1 MCGIVGFASPVQEPA
16 LGESFL
22 REACAVLRQRGPDGE
37 GVWCSGAV
45 GLGHR
50 RLSIIDLRA
59 GAQPMSYMDGR
70 YWITHN
76 GEIYNYRELRHDLA
90 GRGHRFRT
98 TSDTEV
104 VLAAVA
110 EWGAAAPTA
119 FRGIFAF
126 AVWDTKER
134 RLFLARDHV
143 GVKPLFYYYRQDGC
157 LIFASELKALLR
169 ATCVARDVQPEALAD
184 YLALGY
190 VLGSRTIL
198 RDVSRL
204 PPGSSLLWEDGRIR
218 VRRFWDPAPV
228 PSDRAQRRRPEGEY
242 VEEYSALLAQA
253 VSRQMVSDVPVGA
266 FLSGGIDS
274 STIVYH
280 MRAHSPRKIGTFS
293 MGFAEPSYSEL
304 DYARG
309 VAAALGTEHHAE
321 EVVAADVA
329 ATLPALVRQ
338 FDEPLGD
345 TSIIPTYCLSRLAR
359 RHVKVVLTGDGAD
372 ETLAGY
378 DTYVA
383 DRFQRL
389 YQRLPTALHHRLLLP
404 MSRRIHISR
413 RKVGLSYKIRK
424 FVAHAD
430 RVPDEAHY
438 GWRLLFDS
446 ADRAALLGNVAAGY
460 EPFATYREYY
470 DRVPTADPLDRALY
484 VDRNTW
490 LANDILPKVDRAS
503 MAAGLE
509 ARVPFL
515 DVDLVE
521 FTMRLPARLKMRGLR
536 RKVVLKRAMAGRLPA
551 FVLKRRKS
559 GFNAP
564 VSDWLRGRL
573 RDMTDDLLTGSSAL
587 VDLRH
592 PVVAAL
598 WGAHRSG
605 VADHGFPLWALIS
618 LLLWEREV
626 LRTPATR
633 PDGVSPSAHSASSVP
648 GAPFRLPAHPNHS

>member
-1 MCGIVGFASPVQEPA
+1 
-16 LGESFL
+16 
-22 REACAVLRQRGPDGE
+22 
-37 GVWCSGAV
+37 V

-50 RLSIIDLRA
+50 RLSIIDLGG

-90 GRGHRFRT
+90 ARGHRFRT

-110 EWGAAAPTA
+110 EWGAQAPKA

-143 GVKPLFYYYRQDGC
+143 GVKPLLYYHRPDGC
-157 LIFASELKALLR
+157 LIFASELKAILR
-169 ATCVARDVQPEALAD
+169 ATCVPREVQPEGLAD

-190 VLGSRTIL
+190 VLGARTIL
-198 RDVSRL
+198 RGVSRL

-218 VRRFWDPAPV
+218 AERFWDPAPV
-228 PSDRAQRRRPEGEY
+228 PADGSRRARPEGEQ

-280 MRAHSPRKIGTFS
+280 MRAHSKHRIGTFS
-293 MGFAEPSYSEL
+293 MGFVEPSYSEL
-304 DYARG
+304 DHARR
-309 VAAALGTEHHAE
+309 VAATLGTEHRT
-321 EVVAADVA
+321 EVVEADVA
-329 ATLPALVRQ
+329 ATLPALARQ
-338 FDEPLGD
+338 LDEPLGD
-345 TSIIPTYCLSRLAR
+345 TSTIPTYFLSRLAR
-359 RHVKVVLTGDGAD
+359 QHVKVVLTGDGAD

-383 DRFQRL
+383 DRLQRL
-389 YQRLPTALHHRLLLP
+389 YRRVPAALHHRLLLP
-404 MSRRIHISR
+404 MSRWIRISR
-413 RKVGLSYKIRK
+413 RKVGLGYKIRQ
-424 FVAHAD
+424 FVAHAG
-430 RVPDEAHY
+430 RAPEEAHY
-438 GWRLLFDS
+438 GWRLLFEPTDRAVLLGHS
-446 ADRAALLGNVAAGY
+446 ADGY
-460 EPFATYREYY
+460 DPFATYREYY
-470 DRVPTADPLDRALY
+470 DRAAAANPLDRALY
-484 VDRNTW
+484 VDLNTW
-490 LANDILPKVDRAS
+490 LASDILTKVDRAS
-503 MAAGLE
+503 MAVGLE

-521 FTMRLPARLKMRGLR
+521 FTMRLPAPLKMRGLR
-536 RKVVLKRAMAGRLPA
+536 RKVVLKRAMAGKLPS

-564 VSDWLRGRL
+564 VSDWLRGGL
-573 RDMTDDLLTGSSAL
+573 RDMTDDLLAGSSAL

-592 PVVAAL
+592 PVVTAL

-605 VADHGFPLWALIS
+605 VADHGFRLWSLLS

-626 LRTPATR
+626 LRAPATR
-633 PDGVSPSAHSASSVP
+633 PAVASPGAHPASSVADAAFH
-648 GAPFRLPAHPNHS
+648 APALPNHR